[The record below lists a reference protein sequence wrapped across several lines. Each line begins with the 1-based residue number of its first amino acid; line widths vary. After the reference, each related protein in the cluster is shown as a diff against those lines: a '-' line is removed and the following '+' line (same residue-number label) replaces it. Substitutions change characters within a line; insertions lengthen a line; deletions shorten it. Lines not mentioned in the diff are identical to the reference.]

1 MEEFISETNDPR
13 ALNKLYKLIG
23 SESFSAN
30 VSINEIDTGTQY
42 GRINITDHLS
52 PGKLEILSLDSNKYH
67 TLFDMS
73 FQSFSFEDGEMRI
86 TGYSTKEPM
95 EGFYE
100 VVLTNF
106 EKRDL

>member
-1 MEEFISETNDPR
+1 MNDTNDIR
-13 ALNKLYKLIG
+13 ALNKLYELIG

-52 PGKLEILSLDSNKYH
+52 PGKLEIISLDSNKYH

-86 TGYSTKEPM
+86 TGYGNKEPM
-95 EGFYE
+95 NGFYE
-100 VVLTNF
+100 VVLTDF
-106 EKRDL
+106 EKSDL